1 VTGLDEARGP
11 DDVQLELREAPAGGA
26 SFRVLGQPQPKGSW
40 RYVGGRAIPA
50 SDATGEWE
58 QRIAITAAD
67 QARHLG
73 GPLTGPLAVA
83 YTFRVRMPAARAK
96 VRRWREAEVVPC
108 SVRPD
113 LDKLERAVGDALQAG
128 GLILNDAQIA
138 DAHGRKVEVVEGW
151 TGVEIDVR
159 QIHPLWGAA

>member
-1 VTGLDEARGP
+1 ML
-11 DDVQLELREAPAGGA
+11 PAGA
-26 SFRVLGQPQPKGSW
+26 AAFRVLGQPQPKGSW
-40 RYVGGRAIPA
+40 RYVGNGAIPA
-50 SDATGEWE
+50 NDESGEWE
-58 QRIAITAAD
+58 HRIATVAAD

-96 VRRWREAEVVPC
+96 VRRWREAGVVPC

-113 LDKLERAVGDALQAG
+113 LDKYERAVGDALQAG

-138 DAHGRKVEVVEGW
+138 DAHGRKVEVAEGW
-151 TGVEIDVR
+151 TGVEIEVR